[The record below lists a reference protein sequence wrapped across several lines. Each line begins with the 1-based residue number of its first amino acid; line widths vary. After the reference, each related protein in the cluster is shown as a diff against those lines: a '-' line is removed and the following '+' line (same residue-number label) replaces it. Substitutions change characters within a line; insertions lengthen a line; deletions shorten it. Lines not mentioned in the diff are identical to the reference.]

1 MNLHI
6 LITTDNWLRVIIFH
20 GAFTSGFL
28 ERMLER
34 DQSGRQ
40 GENGSCDG
48 EKQKEKKRRN
58 DICMRSLS
66 I

>member
-6 LITTDNWLRVIIFH
+6 LMTTDNWLRVIIFH

-48 EKQKEKKRRN
+48 EKQKEK
-58 DICMRSLS
+58 
-66 I
+66 